1 MELRPYQADMVNR
14 CVAFLRQP
22 SDAHGIVVAPTGAGK
37 SYVIA
42 GLVRAMGQPCLVF
55 QPSKEILEQNATKLI
70 AAGVEPAVYSASVGS
85 RDVGAVTLATIG
97 SVTKNPGMFAGIRYV
112 IVDEC
117 DLVNAKGGM
126 YLDFLNALGDIRI
139 IGLTA
144 TPFRL
149 TTDGYGGSIMKFLT
163 RTRPRVF
170 TQVIAY
176 AQIGTLVQQGH
187 LMKPTYHAVPGF
199 SRAALAYNTTGA
211 DFTDQSVT
219 RHFNKIGFRDR
230 LKRVVLR
237 AQAVGRQSMLV
248 FTWSIKQAEELAE
261 DVPGVAV
268 VTSKTAPKMRAAIV
282 AGLREGS
289 IQCVANV
296 GTMTVGFDHPSLD
309 TVVIARPTASLRLH
323 YQTIG
328 RVLRVSPTKADAWV
342 VDMVGNVEEFG
353 KVEDLWL
360 RPSGRTGQQWEM
372 VDRGRGDRP
381 MTNVYFGDPEKLK
394 RLREQRER
402 QKDAAVMPW

>member
-14 CVAFLRQP
+14 CVAFLRRP
-22 SDAHGIVVAPTGAGK
+22 SDEHGIVVAPTGSGK
-37 SYVIA
+37 SHVIA
-42 GLVRAMGQPCLVF
+42 GLVQAMGQPCLIF

-70 AAGVEPAVYSASVGS
+70 AAGVEPAVYSAAVGS

-97 SVTKNPGMFAGIRYV
+97 SVKKHPEMFAGIRYV

-117 DLVNAKGGM
+117 DLISANGGM
-126 YLDFLNALGDIRI
+126 YLDFLKALGKIRI
-139 IGLTA
+139 VGLTA

-149 TTDGYGGSIMKFLT
+149 STDGYGGSIMKFLT

-170 TQVIAY
+170 SEVIAY
-176 AQIGTLVQQGH
+176 AQIGDLVRQGH
-187 LMKPTYHAVPGF
+187 LMKPTYHAVSGF

-211 DFTDQSVT
+211 DFTEASVT

-230 LKRVVLR
+230 LRRVVLR

-248 FTWSIKQAEELAE
+248 FTWSVQQAEELAK

-268 VTSKTAPKMRAAIV
+268 VTSETAPKMRAAIV
-282 AGLREGS
+282 GGLRDGS
-289 IQCVANV
+289 IPCVANV
-296 GTMTVGFDHPSLD
+296 GTMTVGFDHPELD

-328 RVLRVSPTKADAWV
+328 RVLRVSPKKADAWV
-342 VDMVGNVEEFG
+342 VDMVGNVDEFG

-360 RPSGRTGQQWEM
+360 RPGGRSGQQWEM

-381 MTNVYFGDPEKLK
+381 MTNRYFGDPDKLK

-402 QKDAAVMPW
+402 RKEAESTPW